1 MSSKVRSIKREIEKR
16 DAPGT
21 ILVKLEDL
29 IACTNPVTD
38 SLGNPIRPSVWQ
50 VLMSQSVPAKVA
62 FDLSKIAKAI
72 ASEREAYEAARKGMC
87 ERYAEKDSEG
97 KPKMVPVLMS
107 EDGKSVMVPEHY
119 DILDE
124 KMVDFNKELA
134 ELHQTEVSLIAN
146 PIKIESLSS
155 INVPAAHLFALAWLI
170 VE

>member
-1 MSSKVRSIKREIEKR
+1 MSRKVRSIKREIEKQN
-16 DAPGT
+16 APGT
-21 ILVKLEDL
+21 IAVKLEDL

-50 VLMSQSVPAKVA
+50 TLMSQPVPARVA
-62 FDLSKIAKAI
+62 FDLSKTAKAI

-87 ERYAEKDSEG
+87 ERYAEKDADG
-97 KPKMVPVLMS
+97 KPKMVPVQMS
-107 EDGKSVMVPEHY
+107 DDGRSVTVPEHY
-119 DILDE
+119 DILEE

-146 PIKIESLSS
+146 QLNIESLSS
-155 INVPAAHLFALAWLI
+155 INIPAAHLFALAWLI